1 MIQANVNMAFIIL
14 LASSSVAL
22 SQKSSVEPSR
32 QLDSKQTII
41 HEMASRVSR
50 DSVLAMIRSLG
61 SFQTRFEYTPQQDSA
76 AELLVQ
82 TMSRWGSVTSEWYS
96 FGLLAISDIEPVTG
110 SRAWCAVEGRLYRT
124 TNGGGTW
131 SADWTVQSDA
141 RVLDFVDAD
150 HGWIAGKNGSI
161 AMTTNGSLPHPAW
174 TTQTS
179 GTSSTFNAIRF
190 LDTKVGIAVGT
201 SRTIRRTTNGGSTWS
216 ASIVDSAASSLNG
229 VSIVDCAHAWIVGDG
244 GTILS
249 SSDTGTTW
257 STQASGSSE
266 ALYGVK
272 FLNADVGWAVG
283 YGSTLLRTTNGG
295 ADWQRT
301 TLPAAGT
308 GSLRCIDFADATHG
322 WIADYRSPVVYR
334 TTDGGS
340 AWEASNVNWG
350 SNSTCVRAR
359 SPDELYLCGTKA
371 ALRKSTDG
379 GVTWMNQTPNL
390 PGDIRHLTRNI
401 VLTIPGTT
409 SPEEECVMLA
419 HYDSYS
425 RVAPEQLAPGAND
438 NASGSSAVLEA
449 ARIMPAYA
457 FGKTVKLLLVSA
469 EELGLLGSNAFVERA
484 LAENRN
490 VVCAVNADMIGR
502 PVTIDTASL
511 TVSSFMTWSRFIDS
525 AVVYNGRYGIGL
537 LLTTMIDG
545 AGRSDHVPF
554 SVAGFDAI
562 TFGGGADP
570 DYHSATDTWEKIDPD
585 LIRKGAQ
592 LMLATLAELAEP
604 QGNSG
609 TVDPFGTLPVVST
622 LKPNYPNPFNHSTTI
637 EFDLAGYQRV
647 TIEVFDPLGRQ
658 VDVVM
663 DQHSGAG
670 THRVRW
676 DAGNRASGVYYLH
689 FRAGTRVETRPM
701 LLLR

>member
-1 MIQANVNMAFIIL
+1 
-14 LASSSVAL
+14 
-22 SQKSSVEPSR
+22 
-32 QLDSKQTII
+32 
-41 HEMASRVSR
+41 MASRVSR
-50 DSVLAMIRSLG
+50 DSVLAVIKSLG
-61 SFQTRFEYTPQQDSA
+61 SFQTRFEYTSQQDSA

-82 TMSRWGSVTSEWYS
+82 TMSRWGSVTSEWYDI
-96 FGLLAISDIEPVTG
+96 GLLTISDVEPVTG

-161 AMTTNGSLPHPAW
+161 AMTNNASLPHPAW

-179 GTSSTFNAIRF
+179 GTSSTFNALRF
-190 LDTKVGIAVGT
+190 LDTKFGIAVGT
-201 SRTIRRTTNGGSTWS
+201 SRTIRRTTNGGSTWFTTNVDT
-216 ASIVDSAASSLNG
+216 ASSSLNG
-229 VSIVDCAHAWIVGDG
+229 VSIVDCGHAWIVGDA
-244 GTILS
+244 GTILF
-249 SSDTGTTW
+249 SSDTGATW
-257 STQASGSSE
+257 STQASGSTQ
-266 ALYGVK
+266 ALYGVT
-272 FLNADVGWAVG
+272 FLNPDVGWAAG
-283 YGSTLLRTTNGG
+283 YGSTLLHTTNGG

-301 TLPAAGT
+301 ALPPAGT
-308 GSLRCIDFADATHG
+308 GSLRSIDFADAAHG

-340 AWEASNVNWG
+340 AWEATNVNWG
-350 SNSTCVRAR
+350 SNSTCVRT
-359 SPDELYLCGTKA
+359 SGPDVLYLCGTKG

-379 GVTWMNQTPNL
+379 GDTWMNQTPNL
-390 PGDIRHLTRNI
+390 PEDIRHLTRNI

-409 SPEEECVMLA
+409 SPEKECVMLA

-425 RVAPEQLAPGAND
+425 RDVPAQLAPGAND

-457 FGKTVKLLLVSA
+457 FGKTVKLMLVSA

-502 PVTIDTASL
+502 PVTINTASL

-537 LLTTMIDG
+537 LLTTMIDSV
-545 AGRSDHVPF
+545 GRSDHVPF

-562 TFGGGADP
+562 RFGGGADP
-570 DYHSATDTWEKIDPD
+570 DYHSAADTWEKVHPD

-592 LMLATLAELAEP
+592 LMLATVAELAEP
-604 QGNSG
+604 QGNGGEADPSG
-609 TVDPFGTLPVVST
+609 PLPAASR
-622 LKPNYPNPFNHSTTI
+622 LKPNYPNPFNPFTTI
-637 EFDLAGYQRV
+637 EFDLSEHQRV

-663 DQHSGAG
+663 DQHCGAG

-689 FRAGTRVETRPM
+689 FRAGRSDQTRPM
-701 LLLR
+701 LLLK